1 MQFFIDTADIAEIK
15 DALALGV
22 LDGVTTNPSLIAKTG
37 RPFRDVIVEICELV
51 PGPVSAEVI
60 ATEYGPMMNQAR
72 KLHAIHPNI
81 VVKIPLIMEGLKAV
95 RWCSEN
101 RIATNVTLCFSPVQ
115 ALLSSSH
122 ESSPS

>member
-60 ATEYGPMMNQAR
+60 ATE
-72 KLHAIHPNI
+72 
-81 VVKIPLIMEGLKAV
+81 
-95 RWCSEN
+95 
-101 RIATNVTLCFSPVQ
+101 
-115 ALLSSSH
+115 
-122 ESSPS
+122 